1 MTVNDTSVALPAF
14 ARRVDAGIEIR
25 LKVIP
30 GASRGALAGALGDR
44 LKIRVTAA
52 PEDGKANRAVIVL
65 LEKWLK
71 PLNGAA
77 VELISGHGAPLK
89 TVLLRRV
96 AVLPPYDSAC

>member
-1 MTVNDTSVALPAF
+1 M
-14 ARRVDAGIEIR
+14 R
-25 LKVIP
+25 LWVVP
-30 GASRGALAGALGDR
+30 GASRAALAGALGDR

-77 VELISGHGAPLK
+77 VELISGHGATLK
-89 TVLLRRV
+89 IVLLRGV
-96 AVLPPYDSAC
+96 AVLPPFDSAC